1 MAKTYTPCQI
11 KNVAILG
18 HQGVGKTT
26 LLESVLFANKKISSK
41 GKVDSGNTVS
51 DFTKEEKDAKM
62 SIYSTVTSLEVN
74 DTKIN
79 FIDTP
84 GFFDFVGEV
93 LAPLAVSSLAL
104 ITVRARSTVEV
115 GTKRALKF
123 VKDTNKPCAIVVN
136 KVDRDNVDIAKTF
149 AALQETFNGKCV
161 MFNEPNGVGP
171 AFTAVVD
178 KVDSNIDELTEKVA
192 NCDDDIMMM
201 FLEGEEIPADLVKS
215 SLSKAIQA
223 GELIPVLFTS
233 AEKNVGV
240 TELVDFLANYAP
252 AACTIPEVDA
262 NAPFGALVYKTI
274 VDPFQGR
281 ISYALVKGG
290 KLLPNSEAYNVNKQV
305 KVKLG
310 PVGTPNGKD
319 IVPATEVGAGD
330 IAVITKVDAL
340 ETNETV
346 ADVSVNDAYA
356 PVKFPQPVVFFGVRV
371 DNKNDEPKVAE
382 GLKRASLEDLTI
394 NVERIPEIKQLIVG
408 CQGGTHIDTIL
419 NKIKATYRCQA
430 VTEDARVPYRETIK
444 GSSDVEGK
452 HKKQSGGAGQ
462 YGLVKVRFSPSEQE
476 FEFVNS
482 VFGGSVPTNF
492 IPAVEKGLIDACKTG
507 ILTGNPVV
515 NIKCDL
521 YDGGYHPVDSNEIS
535 FKIAASL
542 AFKAGMEKAKP
553 ILLEPI
559 LKVTIVV
566 PNEFVGDVM
575 SNISKHRG
583 MVGEF
588 SVEGEN
594 QVITADI
601 PQIELSKCVIEL
613 KTLTQAQADITHEFL
628 RYAEVPRD
636 TAEKIVADYKASQAN
651 N

>member
-11 KNVAILG
+11 KNVAFLG
-18 HQGVGKTT
+18 HQGAGKTS
-26 LLESVLFANKKISSK
+26 LLEAVLFACKKITLK
-41 GKVDSGNTVS
+41 GKIDNGNTVS

-62 SIYSTVTSLEVN
+62 SIYSTAVSVEKN
-74 DTKIN
+74 DCKIN
-79 FIDTP
+79 LLDTP

-93 LAPLAVSSLAL
+93 LAPLSVASTAV
-104 ITVRARSTVEV
+104 IVVRPGNVEV
-115 GTKRALKF
+115 GAKRAVKF
-123 VKDTNKPCAIVVN
+123 IKESKKPCIVVVN
-136 KVDRDNVDIAKTF
+136 KMDKDNADAHKTF
-149 AALQETFNGKCV
+149 DALNTLFNGKCV
-161 MFNEPNGVGP
+161 MVNEPNGTAG
-171 AFTAVVD
+171 AFTAVND
-178 KVDSNIDELTEKVA
+178 MLENSIDELTEKVA
-192 NCDDDIMMM
+192 NCDDEIMMK
-201 FLEGEEIPADLVKS
+201 FLEGEEITADEVKAGIT
-215 SLSKAIQA
+215 KAIQM
-223 GELIPVLFTS
+223 GELVPVLFAS
-233 AEKNVGV
+233 ADKNVGV
-240 TELVDFLANYAP
+240 NELVDFI
-252 AACTIPEVDA
+252 AAYVPGADTIPEVDA
-262 NAPFGALVYKTI
+262 NKAAGALVYKTI

-290 KLLPNSEAYNVNKQV
+290 KIVPNADMYHANKQI
-305 KVKLG
+305 KVKIG
-310 PVGTPNGKD
+310 AIGMPNGKD

-330 IAVITKVDAL
+330 IVVITKVDSL
-340 ETNETV
+340 ETNDTV
-346 ADVSVNDAYA
+346 CDLSVSEPYA
-356 PVKFPQPVVFFGVRV
+356 KIKFPQPIVFFGVRV

-394 NVERIPEIKQLIVG
+394 SVERVAETKQLLVG

-419 NKIKATYRCQA
+419 NKIKSNYKCQA
-430 VTEDARVPYRETIK
+430 VTEDAKVPYRETIK

-462 YGLVKVRFSPSEQE
+462 YGHVWVRFSPSEKE

-482 VFGGSVPTNF
+482 VFGGSVPTNY
-492 IPAVEKGLIDACKTG
+492 IPAVEKGLIEACKTG

-521 YDGGYHPVDSNEIS
+521 YDGSSHAVDSNEIS

-559 LKVTIVV
+559 LKITIVV

-575 SNISKHRG
+575 SNVSKHRG

-594 QVITADI
+594 QVITAEI

-613 KTLTQAQADITHEFL
+613 KTLTQAQADVSHEFL
-628 RYAEVPRD
+628 RYAEVPREH
-636 TAEKIVADYKASQAN
+636 AEKIIAEYKASQN
-651 N
+651 

>member
-1 MAKTYTPCQI
+1 MSRKGVFIAVEGCI
-11 KNVAILG
+11 
-18 HQGVGKTT
+18 GVGKTT
-26 LLESVLFANKKISSK
+26 LLESILFSNKKISSK
-41 GKVDSGNTVS
+41 GRVDSGNTVS
-51 DFTKEEKDAKM
+51 DYTKEEKDAKM
-62 SIYSTVTSLEVN
+62 SIYSTVTSLELAES
-74 DTKIN
+74 KIN

-93 LAPLAVSSLAL
+93 LSPLAVSSLAL
-104 ITVRARSTVEV
+104 VTVRAKSSVEV

-123 VKDTNKPCAIVVN
+123 IKDSKKPCAIVVN
-136 KVDRDNVDIAKTF
+136 KVDKDNVDVEKTF
-149 AALQETFNGKCV
+149 AALQETFGGKCV
-161 MFNEPNGVGP
+161 KFNEPNGVGA
-171 AFTAVVD
+171 AFTAVID
-178 KVDSNIDELTEKVA
+178 QVDSNIDELTEKVA

-201 FLEGEEIPADLVKS
+201 FLEGEEVSADLVKA
-215 SLSKAIQA
+215 SLGKAIQA

-233 AEKNVGV
+233 ADKNVGV
-240 TELVDFLANYAP
+240 NEVVEFLDKYAP

-262 NAPFGALVYKTI
+262 NAPTGALVFKTI

-281 ISYALVKGG
+281 ISYVLVKGG
-290 KLLPNSEAYNVNKQV
+290 KLLPNTELYNVNKQL
-305 KVKLG
+305 KSKLG
-310 PVGTPNGKD
+310 PIGTPNGKD
-319 IVPATEVGAGD
+319 IVPANEVGAGD
-330 IAVITKVDAL
+330 IAVITKLDTL
-340 ETNETV
+340 ETNETI
-346 ADVSVNDAYA
+346 ADASVSTPYA

-419 NKIKATYRCQA
+419 NKIKATYKCQA

-462 YGLVKVRFSPSEQE
+462 FGLVRIRFSPSEQE

-559 LKVTIVV
+559 LKVVIVV

-575 SNISKHRG
+575 SNVSKHRG

-594 QVITADI
+594 QVITAEI
-601 PQIELSKCVIEL
+601 PQIELSKCVVEL
-613 KTLTQAQADITHEFL
+613 KTLTQAQADVSHEFL
-628 RYAEVPRD
+628 KYSEVPRD
-636 TAEKIVADYKASQAN
+636 AAEKIVAEYKASQAN

>member
-18 HQGVGKTT
+18 HQGVGKTS
-26 LLESVLFANKKISSK
+26 LLESILFAHKKISNK
-41 GKVDSGNTVS
+41 GKIDSGNTLS

-62 SIYSTVTSLEVN
+62 SVYSTVASLEVN
-74 DTKIN
+74 DSKIN

-104 ITVRARSTVEV
+104 IAVRARSSVEV

-123 VKDTNKPCAIVVN
+123 VKDSNKPCAIVVN
-136 KVDRDNVDIAKTF
+136 KVDKDNVDIAKTF

-161 MFNEPNGVGP
+161 MFNEPNGVGN
-171 AFTAVVD
+171 AFTSVVD
-178 KVDSNIDELTEKVA
+178 KIDSSIDELTEKVA
-192 NCDDDIMMM
+192 NCDDDVMMM
-201 FLEGEEIPADLVKS
+201 FLEGEEIPADVVKVGIV
-215 SLSKAIQA
+215 KAIQA
-223 GELIPVLFTS
+223 GVLVPVLFAS
-233 AEKNVGV
+233 AEKNVGIV
-240 TELVDFLANYAP
+240 ELVDFLAKYAP
-252 AACTIPEVDA
+252 ASCTIDGVDA
-262 NAPFGALVYKTI
+262 NGATGALVYKTI

-281 ISYALVKGG
+281 ISYVLVKGG
-290 KLLPNSEAYNVNKQV
+290 KLSSNMELYNVNKQI
-305 KVKLG
+305 KTKLG
-310 PVGTPNGKD
+310 PVGLPNGKD
-319 IVPATEVGAGD
+319 IIPVNEVTAGD
-330 IAVITKVDAL
+330 IAVITKVDTL
-340 ETNETV
+340 DTNDTI
-346 ADVSVNDAYA
+346 ADASVSTAYEGI
-356 PVKFPQPVVFFGVRV
+356 KFPQPVVFFGVRV

-382 GLKRASLEDLTI
+382 GLKRASVEDLTI
-394 NVERIPEIKQLIVG
+394 TVERIPEIKQLQVG

-419 NKIKATYRCQA
+419 NKIKTTYKCQA

-462 YGLVKVRFSPSEQE
+462 YGLVKVRFSPSEKE

-492 IPAVEKGLIDACKTG
+492 IPAVEKGLIEACKTG

-559 LKVTIVV
+559 LKMVIVV

-588 SVEGEN
+588 SVEGDN

-613 KTLTQAQADITHEFL
+613 KTLTQAQADITHSFL
-628 RYAEVPRD
+628 RYSEVPRD
-636 TAEKIVADYKASQAN
+636 AAEKIIAEYKASQSN
-651 N
+651 

>member
-1 MAKTYTPCQI
+1 MANAYAPSQI

-18 HQGVGKTT
+18 HQGAGKTS
-26 LLESVLFANKKISSK
+26 LLEAILFANKKISSK
-41 GKVDSGNTVS
+41 GKIDSGNTVS
-51 DFTKEEKDAKM
+51 DFSKEEKDAKM
-62 SIYSTVTSLEVN
+62 SVYSAVCSVEAN
-74 DTKIN
+74 DNKVN

-93 LAPLAVSSLAL
+93 LAPLAVASTAL
-104 ITVRARSTVEV
+104 LVVRPGNIEV
-115 GTKRALKF
+115 GAKRAYKF
-123 VKDTNKPCAIVVN
+123 IKDSKKPCIIVVN
-136 KVDRDNVDIAKTF
+136 KMDRDNVDVAKTF
-149 AALQETFNGKCV
+149 ANLNELFNGKCV
-161 MFNEPNGVGP
+161 MVNEPNGVANG
-171 AFTAVVD
+171 FTGVNNVL
-178 KVDSNIDELTEKVA
+178 DSNIDELTEKVA
-192 NCDDDIMMM
+192 NCDDEIMMK
-201 FLEGEEIPADLVKS
+201 FLEGEEITAEEVKS
-215 SLSKAIQA
+215 GLTSAILM

-233 AEKNVGV
+233 AEKNVGIN
-240 TELVDFLANYAP
+240 ELVEFITAYAP
-252 AACTIPEVDA
+252 AADTIPEVDA
-262 NAPFGALVYKTI
+262 SAPAGALVYKTI

-281 ISYALVKGG
+281 VSYVLVKGG
-290 KLLPNSEAYNVNKQV
+290 KLTANTDMYNVNKQV
-305 KVKLG
+305 KVKVGPLG
-310 PVGTPNGKD
+310 VPFGKD
-319 IVPATEVGAGD
+319 IVPANEVGAGD
-330 IAVITKVDAL
+330 IAVVTKIDQL
-340 ETNETV
+340 DTNETI
-346 ADVSVNDAYA
+346 ADASVSTPYTQI
-356 PVKFPQPVVFFGVRV
+356 KFPQPVVFFGIKV
-371 DNKNDEPKVAE
+371 DNKNDEPKVSE
-382 GLKRASLEDLTI
+382 GLKRASVEDLTI
-394 NVERIPEIKQLIVG
+394 TVQRIPEIKQLQVG

-419 NKIKATYRCQA
+419 AKIKSTYRCQA

-462 YGLVKVRFSPSEQE
+462 FGLVRIRFSPSEQE

-553 ILLEPI
+553 ILLEPV
-559 LKVTIVV
+559 LKMTISV
-566 PNEFVGDVM
+566 PNEYVGDVM

-583 MVGEF
+583 LVGEF

-594 QVITADI
+594 QVITAEI
-601 PQIELSKCVIEL
+601 PQIELSKCVVEL
-613 KTLTQAQADITHEFL
+613 KTLTQAQADVSHEFL
-628 RYAEVPRD
+628 KYSEVPRD
-636 TAEKIVADYKASQAN
+636 AAEKIVAEYKASQAN

>member
-1 MAKTYTPCQI
+1 MAKAYAPSQI

-18 HQGVGKTT
+18 HQGVGKTS
-26 LLESVLFANKKISSK
+26 LLESILFANKKISAK
-41 GKVDSGNTVS
+41 GKIDNGNTFS

-62 SIYSTVTSLEVN
+62 SVYSTVCFVEKEDN
-74 DTKIN
+74 KIN

-93 LAPLAVSSLAL
+93 LAPLSIASLAL
-104 ITVRARSTVEV
+104 VVVRPGNVEV

-123 VKDTNKPCAIVVN
+123 VKDTNKPCIIVVN
-136 KVDRDNVDIAKTF
+136 KMDKDNADVTKTF

-161 MFNEPNGVGP
+161 MMNEPNGSAS
-171 AFTAVVD
+171 AFTAVMD
-178 KVDSNIDELTEKVA
+178 KLESNLDVLTEKVA
-192 NCDDDIMMM
+192 NCDDEIMMK
-201 FLEGEEIPADLVKS
+201 FLEGEEI
-215 SLSKAIQA
+215 SLSEVQTGLTKAILMN
-223 GELIPVLFTS
+223 ELIPVLFTS
-233 AEKNVGV
+233 AEKMVGIN
-240 TELVDFLANYAP
+240 ELVDFIKAYAP
-252 AACTIPEVDA
+252 AADTIPEVDA
-262 NAPFGALVYKTI
+262 SKPNGALVYKTI

-281 ISYALVKGG
+281 ISYVLVKTG
-290 KLLPNSEAYNVNKQV
+290 KLLPNCEMFNSSKQV
-305 KVKLG
+305 KVKLSG
-310 PVGTPNGKD
+310 INYPNGKD
-319 IVPATEVGAGD
+319 IIPANEISAGD
-330 IAVITKVDAL
+330 IGVITKIDQL
-340 ETNETV
+340 ETNETICEPN
-346 ADVSVNDAYA
+346 SSLLFA
-356 PVKFPQPVVFFGVRV
+356 PIRFPQPVVFFGIRV
-371 DNKNDEPKVAE
+371 DNKNDEPKVSE

-394 NVERIPEIKQLIVG
+394 SVERIPETKQLLVG

-419 NKIKATYRCQA
+419 SKIKASYKCQA
-430 VTEDARVPYRETIK
+430 TTEDAKVPYRETIK

-462 YGLVKVRFSPSEQE
+462 YGDVWIRFSPSEKE

-492 IPAVEKGLIDACKTG
+492 IPAVEKGLIEACKTG

-559 LKVTIVV
+559 LKMTIVV

-583 MVGEF
+583 LVGEF

-594 QVITADI
+594 QVITSEI

-628 RYAEVPRD
+628 RYAEVPREQS
-636 TAEKIVADYKASQAN
+636 EKIIAEYKASQAN
-651 N
+651 

>member
-11 KNVAILG
+11 KNVAFLG
-18 HQGVGKTT
+18 HQGAGKTS
-26 LLESVLFANKKISSK
+26 LLEAVLFACKKITLK
-41 GKVDSGNTVS
+41 GKIDNGNTVS

-62 SIYSTVTSLEVN
+62 SIYSTAVSVEKN
-74 DTKIN
+74 DCKIN
-79 FIDTP
+79 LLDTP

-93 LAPLAVSSLAL
+93 LAPLSVASTAV
-104 ITVRARSTVEV
+104 IVVRPGNVEV
-115 GTKRALKF
+115 GAKRAVKF
-123 VKDTNKPCAIVVN
+123 IKETKKPCIVVVN
-136 KVDRDNVDIAKTF
+136 KMDKDNADAHKTF
-149 AALQETFNGKCV
+149 DALNTLFNGKCV
-161 MFNEPNGVGP
+161 MVNEPNGTAG
-171 AFTAVVD
+171 AFTAVND
-178 KVDSNIDELTEKVA
+178 MLENSIDELTEKVA
-192 NCDDDIMMM
+192 NCDDEIMMK
-201 FLEGEEIPADLVKS
+201 FLEGEEITADEVKAGIT
-215 SLSKAIQA
+215 KAIQM
-223 GELIPVLFTS
+223 GELVPVLFAS
-233 AEKNVGV
+233 ADKNVGV
-240 TELVDFLANYAP
+240 NELVDFI
-252 AACTIPEVDA
+252 AAYVPGADTIPEVDA
-262 NAPFGALVYKTI
+262 NKAAGALVYKTI

-290 KLLPNSEAYNVNKQV
+290 KIVPNADMYHANKQI
-305 KVKLG
+305 KVKIG
-310 PVGTPNGKD
+310 AIGMPNGKD

-330 IAVITKVDAL
+330 IVVITKVDSL
-340 ETNETV
+340 ETNDTV
-346 ADVSVNDAYA
+346 CDLSVSEPYA
-356 PVKFPQPVVFFGVRV
+356 KIKFPQPIVFFGVRV

-394 NVERIPEIKQLIVG
+394 SVERVAETKQLLVG

-419 NKIKATYRCQA
+419 NKIKSNYKCQA
-430 VTEDARVPYRETIK
+430 VTEDAKVPYRETIK

-462 YGLVKVRFSPSEQE
+462 YGHVWVRFSPSEKE

-482 VFGGSVPTNF
+482 VFGGSVPTNY
-492 IPAVEKGLIDACKTG
+492 IPAVEKGLIEACKTG

-521 YDGGYHPVDSNEIS
+521 YDGSSHAVDSNEIS

-559 LKVTIVV
+559 LKITIVV

-575 SNISKHRG
+575 SNVSKHRG

-594 QVITADI
+594 QVITAEI

-613 KTLTQAQADITHEFL
+613 KTLTQAQADVSHEFL
-628 RYAEVPRD
+628 RYAEVPREH
-636 TAEKIVADYKASQAN
+636 AEKIIAEYKASQN
-651 N
+651 

>member
-1 MAKTYTPCQI
+1 MAKTYTTSQI

-18 HQGVGKTT
+18 HQGVGKTS
-26 LLESVLFANKKISSK
+26 LLESILFANKKVSAK
-41 GKVDSGNTVS
+41 GKVDNGNTAS

-62 SIYSTVTSLEVN
+62 SIYSAVCPVEAN
-74 DTKIN
+74 DCKIN

-93 LAPLAVSSLAL
+93 LAPLSIASVAVVV
-104 ITVRARSTVEV
+104 VRPRNVEV
-115 GTKRALKF
+115 GTKRAFKF
-123 VKDTNKPCAIVVN
+123 IKDTHKPCIVVVN
-136 KVDRDNVDIAKTF
+136 KMDKDNADPNKTF
-149 AALQETFNGKCV
+149 ASLQELFGGKCV
-161 MFNEPNGVGP
+161 MLNEPNGAAG
-171 AFTAVVD
+171 AFTATND
-178 KVDSNIDELTEKVA
+178 LVDSKIDELTEKVA
-192 NCDDDIMMM
+192 NCDDEIMMK
-201 FLEGEEIPADLVKS
+201 FLEGEDVSAEEVKADLP
-215 SLSKAIQA
+215 KAIA
-223 GELIPVLFTS
+223 MSELVPVLFTS

-240 TELVDFLANYAP
+240 NELVDFITKYAP
-252 AACTIPEVDA
+252 SADTIEEVDA
-262 NAPFGALVYKTI
+262 SKPAGALVYKTI

-290 KLLPNSEAYNVNKQV
+290 KLTPNTDMYNANKQT
-305 KVKLG
+305 KLKLG
-310 PVGTPNGKD
+310 PIGTPNGKD
-319 IVPATEVGAGD
+319 IVPATEVVAGD
-330 IAVITKVDAL
+330 IAIITKVDLL
-340 ETNETV
+340 ETNETIC
-346 ADVSVNDAYA
+346 DLSVSEAYS
-356 PVKFPQPVVFFGVRV
+356 PIRFPQPVVFFGVRV
-371 DNKNDEPKVAE
+371 DNKNDEPKVSE

-394 NVERIPEIKQLIVG
+394 SVERVPETKQLLVG

-419 NKIKATYRCQA
+419 NKIKAMYKCQA
-430 VTEDARVPYRETIK
+430 VTEDAKVPYRETIK
-444 GSSDVEGK
+444 GTSDVEGK

-462 YGLVKVRFSPSEQE
+462 YGDVWIRFSPSEQE

-559 LKVTIVV
+559 LKMTISV
-566 PNEFVGDVM
+566 PSEFIGDVM

-588 SVEGEN
+588 SVEGDN
-594 QVITADI
+594 QVITSEI
-601 PQIELSKCVIEL
+601 PQIELSGCVVEL

-636 TAEKIVADYKASQAN
+636 QAEKIIAEYKASQAN
-651 N
+651 

>member
-1 MAKTYTPCQI
+1 MAKAYAPSQI

-18 HQGVGKTT
+18 HQGAGKTS
-26 LLESVLFANKKISSK
+26 LLEAILFANKKVSSK
-41 GKVDSGNTVS
+41 GRIDSGSTAS

-62 SIYSTVTSLEVN
+62 SIYSAVCSVEAN
-74 DTKIN
+74 DNKVN

-93 LAPLAVSSLAL
+93 LAPLAISSLAL
-104 ITVRARSTVEV
+104 LVVRPGNIEV
-115 GTKRALKF
+115 GAKRAYKFLKNT
-123 VKDTNKPCAIVVN
+123 KKPVAIVVN
-136 KVDRDNVDIAKTF
+136 KMDRDNSDAAKTF
-149 AALQETFNGKCV
+149 ANLNELFNGKCV
-161 MFNEPNGVGP
+161 MFTEPNANGSG
-171 AFTAVVD
+171 FTSVNDVVD
-178 KVDSNIDELTEKVA
+178 AHIDELTEKVA
-192 NCDDDIMMM
+192 NCDDEIMMK
-201 FLEGEEIPADLVKS
+201 FLEGEEVTAEEVKA
-215 SLSKAIQA
+215 SLPLAIQS
-223 GELIPVLFTS
+223 GELIPVLFAS
-233 AEKNVGV
+233 AEKNIGINEILNFI
-240 TELVDFLANYAP
+240 TAYAP
-252 AACTIPEVDA
+252 AADTIEEV
-262 NAPFGALVYKTI
+262 NASAPAGALVYKTI

-281 ISYALVKGG
+281 ISYAIVKGG
-290 KLLPNSEAYNVNKQV
+290 KLTPNTDMVNVNKGV

-310 PVGTPNGKD
+310 ALGTPFGKD
-319 IVPATEVGAGD
+319 IIPATEVGAGD
-330 IAVITKVDAL
+330 IAVITKIDTL

-346 ADVSVNDAYA
+346 ADASVETAYT
-356 PVKFPQPVVFFGVRV
+356 PIKFPQPVVFFGIRV
-371 DNKNDEPKVAE
+371 DNKNDEPKVSE

-394 NVERIPEIKQLIVG
+394 SVERIPEIKQLQVG

-462 YGLVKVRFSPSEQE
+462 FGLVRVRFSPSEQE

-507 ILTGNPVV
+507 VLTGNPVV

-559 LKVTIVV
+559 LKVAVSF

-583 MVGEF
+583 QVGEF
-588 SVEGEN
+588 SVAGEN
-594 QVITADI
+594 QVITSEL
-601 PQIELSKCVIEL
+601 PQIELSKFVIEL
-613 KTLTQAQADITHEFL
+613 NTLTQAQADIQHEFL

-636 TAEKIVADYKASQAN
+636 AAEKIVAEYKAAQAN
-651 N
+651 